1 MVNDL
6 AQVFFIL
13 IAENVH
19 LPNVELATQSSPLET
34 VRWVASREFSSA
46 QILLRWT
53 EKQVVRLTSGKST
66 LVPANTHTHTQNY
79 MKNSKSEGRESIY
92 SCMPVHN
99 QASSGCMCYVS
110 EPTDTSGSPVRM
122 SKSMRL
128 LLWVMLFLIIKIV
141 SFYGWLTV
149 TFLTVKIKKQN
160 PGDNYL

>member
-34 VRWVASREFSSA
+34 VRWVANREFSSA

-66 LVPANTHTHTQNY
+66 LVPANTHTHTHRTIWRIPKAKAENQFTPACLCTTKLVLGTCAMSLSLQIHPGHLLDVKKHAFIVMNNAVSYYQN
-79 MKNSKSEGRESIY
+79 
-92 SCMPVHN
+92 
-99 QASSGCMCYVS
+99 
-110 EPTDTSGSPVRM
+110 
-122 SKSMRL
+122 RL
-128 LLWVMLFLIIKIV
+128 FLWVVDSHISHSK
-141 SFYGWLTV
+141 
-149 TFLTVKIKKQN
+149 
-160 PGDNYL
+160 D